1 MNDGYGPIV
10 RLYRQASATDSVID
24 ALSDYVEAER
34 DALLVMYH
42 TEDEL
47 IVLHNA
53 HMADMKALDDM
64 DTNGCGLNVPRG
76 TVVRGTR
83 H

>member
-10 RLYRQASATDSVID
+10 RLYRQAAATDSVID

-47 IVLHNA
+47 IALHNA
-53 HMADMKALDDM
+53 HMVDMKALDDM
-64 DTNGCGLNVPRG
+64 DISGHGTDVSRG